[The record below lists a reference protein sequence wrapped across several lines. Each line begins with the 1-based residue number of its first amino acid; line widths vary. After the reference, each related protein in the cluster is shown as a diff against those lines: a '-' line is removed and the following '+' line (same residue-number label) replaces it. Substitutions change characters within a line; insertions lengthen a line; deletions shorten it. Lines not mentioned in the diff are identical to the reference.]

1 MLETHVSSFSNA
13 ANGHTTTAV
22 PHFPLNLLLTSQVEQ
37 EAHSSVF
44 LMTALDSE
52 IYEMLTKEGQAKAL
66 FISAGDLLERSP

>member
-1 MLETHVSSFSNA
+1 MFHLSRMLRM
-13 ANGHTTTAV
+13 GIQPQPP
-22 PHFPLNLLLTSQVEQ
+22 PHFPLSLLLTSQVEQ